1 MKTDNSRVKQ
11 LTDKKEI
18 EKLFDY
24 YEEELYNDV
33 EKREENIVAIITK
46 EEELSKTLT
55 EAQKKKFEELS
66 DLNINRNYD
75 INKKIFVW
83 AYSLGVRTIIE
94 CIKN

>member
-1 MKTDNSRVKQ
+1 MKTDNNKVKQ
-11 LTDKKEI
+11 
-18 EKLFDY
+18 
-24 YEEELYNDV
+24 
-33 EKREENIVAIITK
+33 
-46 EEELSKTLT
+46 LT